1 MKVVTIPLLALVL
14 TPGANLDAAEPDLV
28 VLPATIRGVV
38 LKADGKDR
46 ADNLRVRVWNADTEK
61 VVYRTRT
68 DEDGVFEIPRLD
80 EGNHYVTIGPVTLN
94 MRVLSARAG
103 VRPQPHGVVL
113 VVPKRMP
120 IGPILLPGAAAAL
133 PQIVSP

>member
-1 MKVVTIPLLALVL
+1 MKLGVLSLLGLVL
-14 TPGANLDAAEPDLV
+14 LLGVGAPAAEPDLV

-38 LKADGKDR
+38 LKADGKSR

-94 MRVLSARAG
+94 MRVLAARAG

-120 IGPILLPGAAAAL
+120 VGPILLPGAAAAL